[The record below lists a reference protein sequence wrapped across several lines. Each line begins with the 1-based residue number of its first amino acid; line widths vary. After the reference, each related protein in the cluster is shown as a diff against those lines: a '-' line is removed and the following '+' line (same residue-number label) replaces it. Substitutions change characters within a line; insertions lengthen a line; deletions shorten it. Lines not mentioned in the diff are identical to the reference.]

1 MIHFLK
7 LEIVA
12 NVGKFLF
19 GVLRQIVIALF
30 IYLFFFNEEI
40 KHYESEGRKMWL
52 EDLRRS

>member
-30 IYLFFFNEEI
+30 IYFSSMRRLSITRVKGE
-40 KHYESEGRKMWL
+40 KCG
-52 EDLRRS
+52 LRI